1 MDKIW
6 LKSYMEGVP
15 AEIDLNTYSS
25 LADLFEQGIAKY
37 RDNVAYVSM
46 GIELTYAD
54 VDRLS
59 RDFAAWLQSVVKL
72 PKGARVALMMPNTL
86 QYPMCLFGVLRAGY
100 VVVNVNPLYTPRELE
115 HQLKDSGADAIVIME
130 NFAHTVQQVL
140 PHVKLKHIVVTSL
153 GELLG
158 PSRVPW
164 STSSSAM

>member
-1 MDKIW
+1 MEKLW

-37 RDNVAYVSM
+37 RDKVAYVSM

-72 PKGARVALMMPNTL
+72 PKGARVVSTAVSDGRIVEDGGQST
-86 QYPMCLFGVLRAGY
+86 AG
-100 VVVNVNPLYTPRELE
+100 N
-115 HQLKDSGADAIVIME
+115 Q
-130 NFAHTVQQVL
+130 
-140 PHVKLKHIVVTSL
+140 
-153 GELLG
+153 
-158 PSRVPW
+158 
-164 STSSSAM
+164 